1 MCVCS
6 VHYVIQDQR
15 PENRQTDGLMPGM
28 TNNNNRCCFPADFIS
43 MWNDARKKKV
53 ATKVKQTPPTGLA
66 GSTEGGDTESISPGE
81 QQSTGIPTLPQRCAI
96 QRNVRLF
103 TGLKDRSFPAS
114 PPDNGSSG
122 SSQTQGTFLSNQFV
136 KDKVYKKKKKVTK
149 DTGRTWATMRTF
161 QKWEQWWQSHRKHVE
176 SRGRN

>member
-1 MCVCS
+1 
-6 VHYVIQDQR
+6 
-15 PENRQTDGLMPGM
+15 MPGM

-136 KDKVYKKKKKVTK
+136 KDKVYKKKKSNQRHRQNMSHHENFPKV
-149 DTGRTWATMRTF
+149 RAVMAVSQEACRVTWE
-161 QKWEQWWQSHRKHVE
+161 KLNVL
-176 SRGRN
+176 